1 MKDPIKITQ
10 EELQETLD
18 LQKKFQDLVFEF
30 GKLYVEKI
38 QVEGVIKDITEREV
52 KIQEEW
58 KNLQAKEND
67 AVQLFYKKYGEGSLD
82 LKNALFVPTSE

>member
-10 EELQETLD
+10 EELQGTLD

-30 GKLYVEKI
+30 GKLYVEKM
-38 QVEGVIKDITEREV
+38 QVETAIKDITDREA

-58 KNLQAKEND
+58 KSLQAKEND
-67 AVQLFYKKYGEGSLD
+67 AIQSFYKRYGDGSLD
-82 LKNALFVPTSE
+82 LKNGLFIPNT